1 MKLVQKRSRK
11 TGLPPGTLVHIGEK
25 KTDKVTIT
33 AFNYAGTRCDERQD
47 LSLDVLAPPTDESVT
62 WVDVGGVHMMD
73 ILESFG
79 KQFQLHPLLLED
91 IANTDQRPK
100 LDDYETCLFLVM
112 KMLSVTDR
120 QDIVVEQVSFVL
132 GRNFVL
138 SFQENGTDVFSPVR
152 DRLRGN
158 KGRLRQSGADSLL
171 YALIDAIVDQY
182 FAVLEVLGEKIEA
195 LQDLVVSDPKPET
208 LRQVHALKRQLL
220 FLRRAVWPLRE
231 ATNNLSRSE
240 CPFLQESTKVF
251 FRDVYD
257 HVVQIVDT
265 IETLREMVSASLDI
279 YLSSISYRLNAVM
292 KVLTIIT
299 TIFMPLTF
307 IVGIYGM
314 NFEHMPELKWDWGYP
329 LVLGVMVA
337 IAIAM
342 LGFSNARS
350 GSNSLVRIIH
360 EGFYC
365 NCEYAATTIPATRCW
380 SHGRDEGLSEVIV
393 SLTWSLVNGPIFR
406 QSAPQHHIKGGSDE
420 ETTVSHRHDGR
431 AGVWRDSCGSPW

>member
-1 MKLVQKRSRK
+1 MGEDVDGPFIIAPNNRA
-11 TGLPPGTLVHIGEK
+11 PPGFWRPIQQGAHRRRRCHPAAAGRLGAHGERAHEQEESR
-25 KTDKVTIT
+25 D
-33 AFNYAGTRCDERQD
+33 GDEEDDRQPEP
-47 LSLDVLAPPTDESVT
+47 A
-62 WVDVGGVHMMD
+62 
-73 ILESFG
+73 
-79 KQFQLHPLLLED
+79 ED
-91 IANTDQRPK
+91 AVADQRPK

-120 QDIVVEQVSFVL
+120 QDIIVEQVSLIL

-138 SFQENGTDVFSPVR
+138 SFQENGTDVFTPVR
-152 DRLRGN
+152 DRLRGG
-158 KGRLRQSGADSLL
+158 KGRLRQSGADYLL
-171 YALIDAIVDQY
+171 YALVDAIVDQY

-208 LRQVHALKRQLL
+208 LRQIHSLKRQLL

-265 IETLREMVSASLDI
+265 IETLREMVSSSLDI

-314 NFEHMPELKWDWGYP
+314 NFEHMPELKWEWGYP
-329 LVLGVMVA
+329 LVLGLMVA

-342 LGFSNARS
+342 LGFFKRKKW
-350 GSNSLVRIIH
+350 I
-360 EGFYC
+360 
-365 NCEYAATTIPATRCW
+365 
-380 SHGRDEGLSEVIV
+380 
-393 SLTWSLVNGPIFR
+393 
-406 QSAPQHHIKGGSDE
+406 
-420 ETTVSHRHDGR
+420 
-431 AGVWRDSCGSPW
+431 